1 MSNTGVYT
9 RKKYELTPEVVEE
22 LKKLLE
28 ANSLEPKIY
37 KFVNDGDTIVFRPLM
52 FFDYTDIQAFIK
64 SNGEN
69 VTQDDIDRKICEK
82 AVVWPGEMVNP
93 MFWEVQ
99 RAGLQS
105 TLAKQILARSAF
117 IVEGIDQSGYMSVE
131 SLVTVPMGIKPD
143 EATIAELKS
152 KYNWSLYSV
161 QCDNEWFV
169 VRPISRAEWRS
180 LTTTEAADLDLMIA
194 ERITVWS
201 KEYPNPCNFS
211 VRAAGVAGT
220 ISEISTGYSGFNKR
234 STVEEL

>member
-99 RAGLQS
+99 RAG
-105 TLAKQILARSAF
+105 
-117 IVEGIDQSGYMSVE
+117 
-131 SLVTVPMGIKPD
+131 
-143 EATIAELKS
+143 
-152 KYNWSLYSV
+152 
-161 QCDNEWFV
+161 
-169 VRPISRAEWRS
+169 
-180 LTTTEAADLDLMIA
+180 
-194 ERITVWS
+194 
-201 KEYPNPCNFS
+201 
-211 VRAAGVAGT
+211 
-220 ISEISTGYSGFNKR
+220 
-234 STVEEL
+234 